1 MNANRRIFATLDDFV
16 PPGGGPV
23 MVGRN
28 MANHYFFSA
37 LMRYGTFDE
46 YHFFLSNRAHRNL
59 FREKHAKYLEM
70 PEVAKKV
77 RLFDRLDLP
86 EHMRKYDYTVMHL
99 ADHVTHMASLARLRN
114 ELQVRVPISAFIHSL
129 SYPAHMGKYLELLFS
144 GLSAGDTIVCSSE
157 CGKKVV
163 ESCLKNVSMQNGPV
177 SRVNLSVIPLGID
190 EPPGCMDRALARRQL
205 GYRNDEVVGL
215 CFGRFSD
222 FDKMDLF
229 PLLQA
234 FRTIQG
240 DRNRMVLAGAVHDA
254 EYYQI
259 LQLWVRALGLAKR
272 VEFVVEP
279 NNEKKLALFSAADFF
294 VSIADNPQETFG
306 LTVLEA
312 MHAGIPV
319 VVSDYDGYRELAGDE
334 AGIRVPTLW
343 TQMDGIGAVE
353 SVMDMRTLHRY
364 MAQATS
370 IDMPALKDA
379 LRQMYTDAQLRAALG
394 QQARERFLRLFSH
407 RDIIA
412 RLEKLWL
419 SGKLQF
425 SLNDA
430 PLPPMK
436 MDLFHTF
443 SHYVTGLLSA
453 EDVVSATDF
462 SRELLRANVDYP
474 LLPNM
479 SDLVDQARAKTIVTH
494 CLEQKD
500 IASLLQE
507 FGDSW
512 RTRFLLMWMLKHD
525 LIEIIST
532 VR

>member
-1 MNANRRIFATLDDFV
+1 
-16 PPGGGPV
+16 
-23 MVGRN
+23 
-28 MANHYFFSA
+28 
-37 LMRYGTFDE
+37 
-46 YHFFLSNRAHRNL
+46 
-59 FREKHAKYLEM
+59 
-70 PEVAKKV
+70 
-77 RLFDRLDLP
+77 
-86 EHMRKYDYTVMHL
+86 
-99 ADHVTHMASLARLRN
+99 
-114 ELQVRVPISAFIHSL
+114 
-129 SYPAHMGKYLELLFS
+129 
-144 GLSAGDTIVCSSE
+144 
-157 CGKKVV
+157 
-163 ESCLKNVSMQNGPV
+163 
-177 SRVNLSVIPLGID
+177 
-190 EPPGCMDRALARRQL
+190 
-205 GYRNDEVVGL
+205 
-215 CFGRFSD
+215 
-222 FDKMDLF
+222 
-229 PLLQA
+229 
-234 FRTIQG
+234 
-240 DRNRMVLAGAVHDA
+240 
-254 EYYQI
+254 
-259 LQLWVRALGLAKR
+259 
-272 VEFVVEP
+272 
-279 NNEKKLALFSAADFF
+279 
-294 VSIADNPQETFG
+294 
-306 LTVLEA
+306 
-312 MHAGIPV
+312 
-319 VVSDYDGYRELAGDE
+319 
-334 AGIRVPTLW
+334 
-343 TQMDGIGAVE
+343 
-353 SVMDMRTLHRY
+353 MDMRTLHRY

-394 QQARERFLRLFSH
+394 RQARERFLRLFSH

-443 SHYVTGLLSA
+443 SHYVTGLLSD